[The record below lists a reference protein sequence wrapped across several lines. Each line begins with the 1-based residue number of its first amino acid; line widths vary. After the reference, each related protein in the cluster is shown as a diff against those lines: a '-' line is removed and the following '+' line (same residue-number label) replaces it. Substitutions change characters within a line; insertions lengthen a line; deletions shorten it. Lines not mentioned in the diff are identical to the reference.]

1 MAYDLEEQEQIA
13 SFKAF
18 WDAYGNLITWV
29 LIIALAGYAGFN
41 FWNSHQRNQA
51 AEASGLYDQLLS
63 SLQANDNTKV
73 QRIAGDIETKFDGTA
88 YAQMAALGAA
98 KGAFDANDLKTAK
111 AQLQWAI
118 DHGNDE
124 YKSIAR
130 LRLAGVLLD
139 EKAFDQALSLLNG
152 EFLPQFK
159 ADVADRKG
167 DVLVAQNKLAD
178 ARTQYQAALAAM
190 DQKNPGRQL
199 VQIKLDAIGGDSKAA
214 ASNAADGKSAAP
226 AAPAAPA
233 A

>member
-18 WDAYGNLITWV
+18 WDTYGNLITWV

-41 FWNSHQRNQA
+41 FWNSHQQNKA
-51 AEASGLYDQLLS
+51 AEASGLYDQLLT
-63 SLQANDNTKV
+63 SLQSNDNAKV
-73 QRIAGDIETKFDGTA
+73 QRIAGDIESKFDGTA

-111 AQLQWAI
+111 AQLQWAV

-124 YKSIAR
+124 YKSIAK

-139 EKAFDQALSLLNG
+139 EKSYDQALTLLNG
-152 EFLPQFK
+152 DFLPQFK

-167 DVLVAQNKLAD
+167 DLFVAQNKLPE

-214 ASNAADGKSAAP
+214 APAAAAP
-226 AAPAAPA
+226 AAPAA
-233 A
+233 